1 MYFDQAVH
9 PSNHQQ
15 KENLGYVEPG
25 RSRGDP
31 MTELEL
37 LAGGPK
43 AEGGVKVGARE
54 LSAACH

>member
-1 MYFDQAVH
+1 
-9 PSNHQQ
+9 
-15 KENLGYVEPG
+15 
-25 RSRGDP
+25 

-37 LAGGPK
+37 VAGGPK